1 MRLGALR
8 CITKVPRGYP
18 MQWRGGT
25 RGASA
30 QRDAAHHVDMTEAN
44 REAVAAL
51 FARMPKAELHLHLDG
66 SMRAQTALELAR
78 EQGLDEGMDLA
89 AIRRR
94 LQAPA
99 RVADQAELLRAFDL
113 PIALMQDPAALK
125 RVARELVED
134 VAAEGTRY
142 VEIRWAP
149 ALHLSGGLTLDDSIT
164 AVADGAA
171 EGSSATGT
179 VVRLIAVALRSHPP
193 RTSLDVA
200 QAAARFI
207 DQGVTG
213 FDLAGPEEAFPDP
226 LAHRAAFVAARR
238 AGLGIT
244 MHAGEWG
251 GAAQIRR
258 ALPLGPAR
266 IAHGAPAA
274 TDVVLLEALR
284 ARRVTLDLCPTSNLQ
299 ASVFRSAA
307 DFPLARLLHAR
318 VPVTL
323 STDDRTVSDVT
334 LPEEYRRAHEMLGVS
349 IEQLWA
355 VNLHALRVAFLQR
368 DEEVRNGL
376 LGEFRD
382 FAAGEPLL
390 ANASP
395 LGG

>member
-1 MRLGALR
+1 M
-8 CITKVPRGYP
+8 T
-18 MQWRGGT
+18 
-25 RGASA
+25 
-30 QRDAAHHVDMTEAN
+30 DANH
-44 REAVAAL
+44 EAVAAL

-66 SMRAQTALELAR
+66 SMRPQTALELAR
-78 EQGLDEGMDLA
+78 ERGLDEGMDLA

-94 LQAPA
+94 LRAPA
-99 RVADQAELLRAFDL
+99 RVAGQAELLRAFDL
-113 PIALMQDPAALK
+113 PIALMQDRAALK
-125 RVARELVED
+125 RVTRELVED

-149 ALHLSGGLTLDDSIT
+149 ALHLSGGLALDDSVA

-171 EGSSATGT
+171 TGSQATGT

-193 RTSLDVA
+193 RTSLAVA
-200 QAAARFI
+200 HAAARFI
-207 DQGVTG
+207 DRGVTG

-244 MHAGEWG
+244 IHAGEWG
-251 GAAQIRR
+251 GAEQVRR
-258 ALPLGPAR
+258 ALVLGPAR

-284 ARRVTLDLCPTSNLQ
+284 ARSVTLDLCPTSMVQ
-299 ASVFRSAA
+299 ASVFGSPAE
-307 DFPLARLLHAR
+307 FPLARLLHAR

-334 LPEEYRRAHEMLGVS
+334 LSDEYRRAHETLAVTVQ
-349 IEQLWA
+349 QLWQ

-368 DEEVRNGL
+368 DEELRNGL
-376 LGEFRD
+376 LGDFRD
-382 FAAGEPLL
+382 FASAEPLL
-390 ANASP
+390 ANASS